1 MSLLDP
7 SHFGAAPTTGPLI
20 DRYGRRHTYLRVSV
34 TDRCN
39 YRCSYCMPE
48 RTMKWLPR
56 TQLLDFSEIERVV
69 SIFVAMGIE
78 RVRIT
83 GGEPTLR
90 RDLPVLIGQLAR
102 LPGLRDLAMTTN
114 GQNFA
119 EYAQALTEAGLKRVN
134 ISLDTLDA
142 VQFKTLTRG
151 GDLHKVLASV
161 DAAIDCGLLPLK
173 INCVVVKGE
182 NENQIETM
190 INAFAAKD
198 APIHLRFIEYM
209 PFDGK
214 GHQHTAGATLLERI
228 NKRHSLIK
236 LPDDKGGGPAR
247 TWKAEGTRLQVGFIS
262 PMTEH
267 FCEQCNRLRLMADGH
282 LRTCL
287 SKEPLPSLRDL
298 MRSGCTDSEL
308 EQELR
313 GRIWSKVAG
322 HRAHLQ
328 SGEETFEG
336 TMTHIGG

>member
-1 MSLLDP
+1 MSLLEP
-7 SHFGAAPTTGPLI
+7 SHFGAVPTTGALI
-20 DRYGRRHTYLRVSV
+20 DRYARRHTYLRVSV

-48 RTMKWLPR
+48 RAMTWLPR
-56 TQLLDFSEIERVV
+56 TQLLDFDEIERIVA
-69 SIFVAMGIE
+69 IFVALGIE

-90 RDLPVLIGQLAR
+90 RDLPLLVERLAL
-102 LPGLRDLAMTTN
+102 LPGLRDLSMTTN

-119 EYAQALTEAGLKRVN
+119 EMAQPLAEAGLRRVN

-142 VQFKTLTRG
+142 GHFKALTRG
-151 GDLHKVLASV
+151 GDLDKVLASV
-161 DAAIDCGLLPLK
+161 DAAIACGLLPLK

-182 NENQIETM
+182 NEDQIETM
-190 INAFAAKD
+190 IDAFAAKD

-214 GHQHTAGATLLERI
+214 GHQHTANAALLQRI
-228 NKRHSLIK
+228 TKRHKLTR
-236 LPDDKGGGPAR
+236 LPDDEGGGPAR
-247 TWKAEGTRLQVGFIS
+247 SWQAAGSALQVGFIS

-298 MRSGCTDSEL
+298 IRSGCTDHEL
-308 EQELR
+308 EQEIR
-313 GRIWSKVAG
+313 ARVWSKTAG
-322 HRAHLQ
+322 HKAHLQ
-328 SGEETFEG
+328 SGAETFEG

>member
-1 MSLLDP
+1 MTLLEP
-7 SHFGAAPTTGPLI
+7 SHFGAAPTSGPLM
-20 DRYGRRHTYLRVSV
+20 DSFGRHHTYLRVSV

-48 RTMKWLPR
+48 RAMKWLPR
-56 TQLLDFSEIERVV
+56 TQLLDFDEIERLI
-69 SIFVAMGIE
+69 SIFVALGIE

-90 RDLPVLIGQLAR
+90 RDLPILIERLAI
-102 LPGLRDLAMTTN
+102 LPGLRELSMTTN

-119 EYAQALTEAGLKRVN
+119 QYARPLTDAGLKRVN

-142 VQFKTLTRG
+142 VQFNTLTRG
-151 GDLHKVLASV
+151 GDLSQVLASV
-161 DAAIDCGLLPLK
+161 DAAIACGLLPLK
-173 INCVVVKGE
+173 INCVIVKGE
-182 NENQIETM
+182 NEDQIESM
-190 INAFAAKD
+190 IDAFAAKG

-214 GHQHTAGATLLERI
+214 GHQHTANATVLQRI
-228 NKRHSLIK
+228 AQRHNLTR
-236 LPDDKGGGPAR
+236 LPGDEGGGPAR
-247 TWKAEGTRLQVGFIS
+247 TWQAAGSALQVGFIS

-298 MRSGCTDSEL
+298 IRSGCSDDEL
-308 EQELR
+308 EQEIR
-313 GRIWSKVAG
+313 RRVWSKIAG

-328 SGEETFEG
+328 SGAETFEG